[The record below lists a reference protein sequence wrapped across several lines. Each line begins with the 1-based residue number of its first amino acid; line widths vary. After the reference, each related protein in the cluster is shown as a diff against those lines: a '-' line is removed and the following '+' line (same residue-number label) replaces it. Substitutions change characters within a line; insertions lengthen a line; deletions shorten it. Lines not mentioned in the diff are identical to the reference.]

1 MDVALDGHQS
11 PTHPVNMTSS
21 SFICSNCAEE
31 EATLICEQLKTLFC
45 DQCSQ
50 SFSFCIPCRSLHKL
64 IQEYDA
70 QEYTFQ
76 PFDADVARTTE
87 VYSFIANVIS
97 SSSSASPSKC
107 AHWSQSVHWS
117 SVPGMTEA
125 HSKSYFAQGIQKK
138 RNFEAI
144 CGVDITGSKYE
155 NRRLSFS
162 NNSSVSTRFLTDIT
176 DVCTEELKV
185 EETQQKAKLRRSED
199 YQHGVSSVR
208 SLGGAISK
216 VMIDSIENLVGQD
229 KPVLSAQLLEKFSR
243 NI

>member
-1 MDVALDGHQS
+1 
-11 PTHPVNMTSS
+11 
-21 SFICSNCAEE
+21 
-31 EATLICEQLKTLFC
+31 
-45 DQCSQ
+45 
-50 SFSFCIPCRSLHKL
+50 L